1 MGIYSSGIGE
11 KSLIVAIYRAFSA
24 ARPAALPNSH
34 ALCDR
39 SGLLWWQF
47 AVFRRKL
54 RLLAFFQKNLGGSS

>member
-11 KSLIVAIYRAFSA
+11 KSLIVAIYRAFSV

-34 ALCDR
+34 ALRAR

-54 RLLAFFQKNLGGSS
+54 RLLTFFQKNLGGSS